1 MQGSGAALLL
11 IRPKMKTYL
20 KYAYECKYYIYVAFV
35 VAIYGLSGKLIAS

>member
-20 KYAYECKYYIYVAFV
+20 KYANECKYNLYVAFV
-35 VAIYGLSGKLIAS
+35 IIYGLSGKLIAS